1 MRILLCVVASLLC
14 LAGCR
19 PEQQM
24 NTATVRLTPGQ
35 VRSKIAIGRTTQLE
49 VVQALGAPN
58 MVLVKAGAAEVW
70 TYDQISMHREDTSS
84 FLGVIGG
91 IAGATGSETGAAVGG
106 GATASNSSK
115 VTSVR
120 TATLIVEFDD
130 KGIVKNFEMM
140 ATAF

>member
-1 MRILLCVVASLLC
+1 
-14 LAGCR
+14 
-19 PEQQM
+19 
-24 NTATVRLTPGQ
+24 
-35 VRSKIAIGRTTQLE
+35 
-49 VVQALGAPN
+49 
-58 MVLVKAGAAEVW
+58 
-70 TYDQISMHREDTSS
+70 MHREDTSS